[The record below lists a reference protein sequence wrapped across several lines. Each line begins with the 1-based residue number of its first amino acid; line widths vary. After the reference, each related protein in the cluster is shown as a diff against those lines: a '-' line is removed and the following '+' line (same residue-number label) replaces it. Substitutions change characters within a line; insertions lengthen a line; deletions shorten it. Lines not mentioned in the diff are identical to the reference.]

1 MAQICLKI
9 EANSLRSGGGGGKQK
24 NGVKVP
30 KKKKSAS
37 EVSRAVDWGSGK
49 GGGAWRHA
57 FDAAVP

>member
-1 MAQICLKI
+1 M
-9 EANSLRSGGGGGKQK
+9 EANSLRSGGGGGGGNQK
-24 NGVKVP
+24 NGVKLQ
-30 KKKKSAS
+30 KKYIYSAS